1 MQAFVENDVGM
12 AFDHGSA
19 AWVFDLDHWGV
30 CGQGPDEA
38 AALADLAVRVGSAV
52 IVAERIRGD
61 ERAFLRDRRPATDQ
75 EWATTLTVLAAVRP
89 QTIAFVQSHPELLDR
104 DDPNRAL
111 PEFAGWRTL
120 RQMAWHIA
128 DTESR
133 YYLPMAGLPGKQG
146 VSDLLEE
153 LGSSHDHVTA
163 VITSMAPDID
173 VATEGTEWTSTKLL
187 RRLAWHER
195 GELEA
200 MTAMAE
206 RLEAAC

>member
-1 MQAFVENDVGM
+1 M

-111 PEFAGWRTL
+111 PVFAGWRTL
-120 RQMAWHIA
+120 RQMARHIA
-128 DTESR
+128 DT
-133 YYLPMAGLPGKQG
+133 
-146 VSDLLEE
+146 
-153 LGSSHDHVTA
+153 
-163 VITSMAPDID
+163 
-173 VATEGTEWTSTKLL
+173 
-187 RRLAWHER
+187 
-195 GELEA
+195 
-200 MTAMAE
+200 
-206 RLEAAC
+206 